1 MKHEER
7 RRVCVPLQGVV
18 ILETSYISLDDCFAA
33 LQIDLSVRG
42 WIGAFATL
50 AAYAIPI
57 SSQTMSFPAD
67 STGGNL
73 RQSPLP
79 KTRRIIAL
87 PTFKSN
93 RKPHFALR
101 ALKGAKQSTVQ
112 STELRNLQATGGT
125 SETRATR
132 GTSFFAENG
141 KAQKSLPLA
150 KRKTTLKQ
158 CLYPCYRP
166 KAKPLPLSPV

>member
-50 AAYAIPI
+50 AAYTIPI
-57 SSQTMSFPAD
+57 SSRTMSFPVN
-67 STGGNL
+67 STDCNP
-73 RQSPLP
+73 RRPPLP

-87 PTFKSN
+87 PIPESK
-93 RKPHFALR
+93 RKKHN
-101 ALKGAKQSTVQ
+101 V
-112 STELRNLQATGGT
+112 LQKDEIA
-125 SETRATR
+125 
-132 GTSFFAENG
+132 
-141 KAQKSLPLA
+141 SLPRFRTDLLSVRYFCCFLCCYFGWCRPA
-150 KRKTTLKQ
+150 RHCGVVVGDTAPELCTGLCPTRTTLPFWKG
-158 CLYPCYRP
+158 
-166 KAKPLPLSPV
+166 

>member
-73 RQSPLP
+73 RRPLLP

-87 PTFKSN
+87 QIPESN
-93 RKPHFALR
+93 RKSENSNSGRFALYR
-101 ALKGAKQSTVQ
+101 
-112 STELRNLQATGGT
+112 
-125 SETRATR
+125 
-132 GTSFFAENG
+132 
-141 KAQKSLPLA
+141 LPVEQVGQV
-150 KRKTTLKQ
+150 RHVGQ
-158 CLYPCYRP
+158 
-166 KAKPLPLSPV
+166 